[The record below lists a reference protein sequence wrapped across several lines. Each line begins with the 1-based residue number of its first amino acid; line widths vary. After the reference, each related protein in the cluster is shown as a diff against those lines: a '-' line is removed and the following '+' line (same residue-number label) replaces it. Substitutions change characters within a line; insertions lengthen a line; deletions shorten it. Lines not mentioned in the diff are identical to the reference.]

1 MHRTYTNLAITVLAL
16 EAAFAI
22 VWFIFLTMSFVNDS
36 PYELT
41 MFLSGLHFLGA
52 YLVFV
57 VARKLYKNERI
68 SYSMYT
74 YFFFFTIIAL
84 FCARNLYQAWYTL
97 PLRLVAGTPAS
108 AVVVIDQFQTFLR
121 AVTIIALILSGL
133 EWLWFVSLASHQF
146 NKEYYAYRK
155 TGETP
160 KDPLTIVFNVPDA
173 VLRGLR
179 KPKYG
184 TL

>member
-1 MHRTYTNLAITVLAL
+1 MHKSYVNLAITVLAL
-16 EAAFAI
+16 EAAFAV
-22 VWFIFLTMSFVNDS
+22 VWFVFLAMSFVNDS

-57 VARKLYKNERI
+57 VAHKLNKKERI

-74 YFFFFTIIAL
+74 YFFFFTLIAL
-84 FCARNLYQAWYTL
+84 FCVRNLYQAWYTL

-108 AVVVIDQFQTFLR
+108 AVTVIDQFQTFLR

-133 EWLWFVSLASHQF
+133 EWIWFLALTSHQF

-155 TGETP
+155 TGVRP

-179 KPKYG
+179 KPRYD